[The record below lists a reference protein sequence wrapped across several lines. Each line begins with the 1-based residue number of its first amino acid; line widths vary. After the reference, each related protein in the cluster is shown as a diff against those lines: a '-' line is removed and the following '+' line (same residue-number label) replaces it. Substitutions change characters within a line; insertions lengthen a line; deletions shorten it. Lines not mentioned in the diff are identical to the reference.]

1 LIRARVPRMERP
13 DMTPAANILTLVLF
27 CLAALAALCAAAWWL
42 MRAAAMAKAPPAD
55 AEMAVYRSQL
65 AELEKDLAAGRLAPE
80 AADAA
85 RLEIGRR
92 LVRAEARQAEALA
105 KAGGGSAAGA
115 RAASGPVMLALAALV
130 AAGSVGLYLVRGTL
144 EPDRPFGERKRE
156 MLAQDPRSLSD
167 EEILTILQERARAA
181 PQDPA
186 PHLFMGQ
193 ILAETNREGDA
204 IRAFQAALRR
214 DPRNVDAMAELGGLV
229 LRGNDGVMTEQAQAI
244 FAQAQGIEPD
254 HPMVRYYLALAKW
267 QAGERAA
274 ALADW
279 RTAWLGLEAT
289 DPRRT
294 TLLARVVSELSRI
307 ETGPGAPGTGPA
319 GNGTAGTGAAGAGGA
334 QAQGPFEAMASLPEA
349 ERAAFIGRMVAQ
361 RAARQ
366 AAAPRDLGLRL
377 SLLRVTAMTGDRAA
391 AERLIADGL
400 RLAADDRF
408 EQAVLVAAAQSVGLP
423 VALEVTGGGSVQGEV
438 AK

>member
-1 LIRARVPRMERP
+1 MERAH
-13 DMTPAANILTLVLF
+13 MTPTSNILTLVLF
-27 CLAALAALCAAAWWL
+27 CLAAFAVLGGTAWWML
-42 MRAAAMAKAPPAD
+42 RAAARAKAPPAD

-65 AELEKDLAAGRLAPE
+65 SELEKDLAAGRLAPE

-92 LVRAEARQAEALA
+92 LVRAEARQAEALTRA
-105 KAGGGSAAGA
+105 AGRAGAAGGSGKGA
-115 RAASGPVMLALAALV
+115 TGPVMLGLAALV
-130 AAGSVGLYLVRGTL
+130 AVGSVGLYLVRGTL
-144 EPDRPFGERKRE
+144 EPDRPFAERKRE
-156 MLAQDPRSLSD
+156 LLERDPRSLSD
-167 EEILTILQERARAA
+167 EEIIAILQERAREA

-193 ILAETNREGDA
+193 VMAETGRESDA

-229 LRGNDGVMTEQAQAI
+229 LRGNDGVLNEQAQAI
-244 FAQAQGIEPD
+244 FAQAIAIQPD

-267 QAGERAA
+267 QSGERTG

-279 RTAWLGLEAT
+279 RAAWLGLAPE

-307 ETGPGAPGTGPA
+307 EVGPGAA
-319 GNGTAGTGAAGAGGA
+319 GSAGGA
-334 QAQGPFEAMASLPEA
+334 SEGQGPFEAMAAMPEA
-349 ERAAFIGRMVAQ
+349 DRAAFIQQMVAQ
-361 RAARQ
+361 RSARQ

-391 AERLIADGL
+391 AERLLADGV
-400 RLAADDRF
+400 RLAGSDGF
-408 EQAVLVAAAQSVGLP
+408 ELAVLGAAAQTVGLSL
-423 VALEVTGGGSVQGEV
+423 ALPDAASPTQGTPAQGEV